1 MADQQRLHFA
11 KDCFAIIIEK
21 GFILMKIFLINL
33 VFGKKYSC
41 LHLLTAII
49 ILNSLFICKAGAAEL
64 QLPEKLVVFKNGGE
78 SSACGFFGKQGDKIY
93 VFTSMHGLG
102 NTGFNLFMKDGR
114 QIKTG
119 TVELA
124 SDRDIVRI
132 SIDERPGSFFEID
145 QQVKLAQATTIATAS
160 IAPKNAKF
168 GTDSLAVTVN
178 GIGPEFFSLNKIDK
192 SSYILSGSPVISS
205 GGKVVG
211 IVSCDI
217 PVLEKADP
225 NKEDPKKPGLFIR
238 VDWGNAICSR
248 FSDDIKWIAVNK
260 LDLAFQLKT
269 LTDSRNLVEDY
280 VSIACIWNSNPY
292 GQIGIAVPRTEIKS
306 WVEDHNKKLE
316 NNPKYM
322 ASIAKDPNHFQ
333 DLAKKLQDTARND
346 GVRFSAFASSRAT
359 ATRTLGMSPYMKSYT
374 SEMSA
379 FFDEISSRIN
389 ARASTLTYI
398 SPDTLNKTN

>member
-1 MADQQRLHFA
+1 MTISPIKFGFNKKSACQSLLPSIL
-11 KDCFAIIIEK
+11 II
-21 GFILMKIFLINL
+21 F
-33 VFGKKYSC
+33 
-41 LHLLTAII
+41 
-49 ILNSLFICKAGAAEL
+49 NSLFTWNAEAAESPV
-64 QLPEKLVVFKNGGE
+64 PEKLVVFKNGGE

-132 SIDERPGSFFEID
+132 SIDESPGSFFEID
-145 QQVKLAQATTIATAS
+145 QQVKMAQGITIATAS
-160 IAPKNAKF
+160 IDPKNAKF
-168 GTDSLAVTVN
+168 GTDSLTVTVN

-192 SSYILSGSPVISS
+192 SSFIISGSPVISS

-211 IVSCDI
+211 IVTCDL
-217 PVLEKADP
+217 PVLERTDSR
-225 NKEDPKKPGLFIR
+225 KEDPKKPSLFIK

-248 FSDDIKWIAVNK
+248 FSDDIKWVAVNK
-260 LDLAFQLKT
+260 QDLAFQLKT
-269 LTDSRNLVEDY
+269 LADSRNLVEDY

-292 GQIGIAVPRTEIKS
+292 GQIGIALPRLEIKP
-306 WVEDHNKKLE
+306 WVEDHNKKME

-322 ASIAKDPNHFQ
+322 ASISKDPNHFQ

-346 GVRFSAFASSRAT
+346 GIRFSSFASSRAT
-359 ATRTLGMSPYMKSYT
+359 ATRSLGMSPYMKSYT

-379 FFDEISSRIN
+379 FYDEISSRIT